1 MNILR
6 RLIPA
11 VAVLGALTG
20 FSVARNAGPALT
32 KLEGHR
38 SNLEARLVFTDG
50 STRTVTLEG
59 VGCPVAMCSRVAVN
73 TRAKG
78 TGQIEKIWLDSISSI
93 QDITG
98 GEALFVFKDG
108 TQQRLSV
115 VQVNQVLYAAAG
127 AGKIDLSR
135 IQSLTFV
142 PTR

>member
-1 MNILR
+1 
-6 RLIPA
+6 
-11 VAVLGALTG
+11 
-20 FSVARNAGPALT
+20 
-32 KLEGHR
+32 
-38 SNLEARLVFTDG
+38 
-50 STRTVTLEG
+50 
-59 VGCPVAMCSRVAVN
+59 MCSRVAVN

-93 QDITG
+93 QEITG